1 MDELL
6 RRLDKQ
12 SQREQ
17 QELSPEFL
25 QTLAQELALTA
36 ETMNFELTD
45 LAVAGYREAL
55 SDLRPDQL
63 RRGFKRA
70 RRTLN
75 FFPKPNEV
83 RECAYAEW
91 QDEQPTK
98 YYLPEAEPRWTEE
111 DRKQWGEEMQETF
124 AKIKKLGA
132 DKSLG
137 SRVIIKESY
146 TVPVIIRTPE
156 SDARATRMI
165 EEVKAKHP
173 EAFTPEKVDAARE
186 LFERKTP

>member
-6 RRLDKQ
+6 RRLDRQ
-12 SQREQ
+12 NRREQ

-63 RRGFKRA
+63 RRGFRRA

-91 QDEQPTK
+91 QDEQPARQ
-98 YYLPEAEPRWTEE
+98 YLPEAEPQWTDE
-111 DRKQWGEEMQETF
+111 DRRQWSQEMEETF
-124 AKIKKLGA
+124 AKIKKAGA

-137 SRVIIKESY
+137 PRLIIEESCS
-146 TVPVIIRTPE
+146 VPVIVRTAE
-156 SDARATRMI
+156 SDERTRQQI
-165 EEVKAKHP
+165 EQLKEKYPKA
-173 EAFTPEKVDAARE
+173 FQ
-186 LFERKTP
+186 